1 MTAAIQQD
9 SPKGEPFKIG
19 DIVIIKDEWGGDD
32 TPHVIVEWNG
42 DRGFISPQTW
52 EHGMIVPRELVRDE
66 MIMCDFRAKY
76 YASGVVSGAPTQQP
90 ERQENARRQ

>member
-1 MTAAIQQD
+1 MTPIQQD

-52 EHGMIVPRELVRDE
+52 EHGMIVPRELVRAE
-66 MIMCDFRAKY
+66 MLMSDFRAKD
-76 YASGVVSGAPTQQP
+76 YASGVVGGTPTQKP
-90 ERQENARRQ
+90 ERQENAR